1 MNVLVDHIPPYQKT
15 LKNHLTRR
23 RRVRAFYVL
32 AARGGCGDFAYC
44 GSSDSLG
51 MAGSGAR
58 GGFGAGFG
66 QPILPPL
73 PPDASVELGCV
84 GCGVAGAGSI
94 GLTGT

>member
-1 MNVLVDHIPPYQKT
+1 
-15 LKNHLTRR
+15 
-23 RRVRAFYVL
+23 
-32 AARGGCGDFAYC
+32 
-44 GSSDSLG
+44 

-58 GGFGAGFG
+58 GGLGAGFG